1 MIQNPSVAGSGGVET
16 VKMTISGLAGTV
28 YYTGPNGPEK
38 IDISP
43 YSKVQITLLKDSLFF
58 AEVDSSILG
67 FSYSDPNKYVY
78 NDTDQKICCY
88 AKEGAV
94 LTCTP

>member
-1 MIQNPSVAGSGGVET
+1 MIQNPSVAGSGSVET
-16 VKMTISGLAGTV
+16 VKMTISGLAGTL

-38 IDISP
+38 IDIPPSN
-43 YSKVQITLLKDSLFF
+43 VQITLLKDSLFF
-58 AEVDSSILG
+58 AEVDSSFLV

-78 NDTDQKICCY
+78 NDNNKKICCY